1 MQRTSESVRDHHYKP
16 IGILGAEFLSKLSY
30 HQSTSKEHH
39 RTITQIISGEK
50 EYYTGNVKEYITDA
64 MYWYLS

>member
-16 IGILGAEFLSKLSY
+16 IGILGAEFLSRSSY
-30 HQSTSKEHH
+30 YQSTSKEQHT
-39 RTITQIISGEK
+39 TIIQIINGEK

-64 MYWYLS
+64 I